1 LVNLGE
7 EFVAVPLGKG
17 LTVEGQL
24 TGSEVCLKSWNSG
37 NCSNLAFQQ
46 TQGGVQIDVFPLVQL
61 TVSFYP
67 QENPPTPKFYDI
79 YRTPRQLGFSV
90 GEYFWMKNFRYVCAV
105 LSSRFLM

>member
-46 TQGGVQIDVFPLVQL
+46 TQGGVQIDVFPLAPS

-67 QENPPTPKFYDI
+67 KENLPMSKLYDN
-79 YRTPRQLGFSV
+79 YRTPRQLGLSV
-90 GEYFWMKNFRYVCAV
+90 GEYFWMKNFEYVG
-105 LSSRFLM
+105 SFLPDF